1 MNDVYESNDD
11 GKTWEKVS
19 MGKKKSNKK
28 FDIVKLIPYICIVI
42 VFLIVGSSNV
52 K

>member
-1 MNDVYESNDD
+1 MNDVYETDD
-11 GKTWEKVS
+11 GGKSWKKVS

-42 VFLIVGSSNV
+42 VFLIVGSFNV